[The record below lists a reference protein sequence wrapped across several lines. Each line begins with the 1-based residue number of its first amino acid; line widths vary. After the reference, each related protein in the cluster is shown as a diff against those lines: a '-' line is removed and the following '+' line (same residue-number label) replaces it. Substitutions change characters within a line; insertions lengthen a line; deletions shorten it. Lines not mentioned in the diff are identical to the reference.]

1 MFQWMIEAF
10 PCFLNI
16 ELRFRIILVPL
27 DDLIPVFG
35 IEQDTGMALR
45 ELRQHFLQ
53 GGRIE
58 RTCLLVHIE
67 MIDGRPFFF
76 AVLIKAGVLPIP
88 FPFFKEFER
97 IEESP
102 VSFGGHYF
110 RFKLRITCDTDA
122 VCHFRFVIFFFHSV
136 KHRSEVGELIR
147 PHETRRI
154 DCYVLTV

>member
-1 MFQWMIEAF
+1 MFASSRSTILYDVRQFDYLGGIDFLFQMFQWMIEAF

-76 AVLIKAGVLPIP
+76 AVLIKVGVLPIP

-110 RFKLRITCDTDA
+110 
-122 VCHFRFVIFFFHSV
+122 VC
-136 KHRSEVGELIR
+136 
-147 PHETRRI
+147 
-154 DCYVLTV
+154 